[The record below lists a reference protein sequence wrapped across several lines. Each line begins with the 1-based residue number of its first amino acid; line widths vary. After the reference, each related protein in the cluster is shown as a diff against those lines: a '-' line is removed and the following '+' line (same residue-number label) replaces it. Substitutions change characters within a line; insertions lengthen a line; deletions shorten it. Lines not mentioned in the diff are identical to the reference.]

1 MVLRVIKFKNIG
13 KAVMVFCLLFIFFIL
28 DLSLKK
34 RKPRSVFP
42 LSTSMDHRPKEE
54 LQQDC
59 LTLAAVRYSHG
70 KLGAQHKF

>member
-1 MVLRVIKFKNIG
+1 MSLKSKTLER
-13 KAVMVFCLLFIFFIL
+13 LLWYFVYFFIL

-34 RKPRSVFP
+34 RKPRSVLP

-59 LTLAAVRYSHG
+59 LTLADVRYSHG